1 MQNRGENKLKKI
13 NLQNTQAGIP
23 HAQQHQRP

>member
-1 MQNRGENKLKKI
+1 MHNRDENKWKKI
-13 NLQNTQAGIP
+13 NLQNTQTGIP